1 MNHVVGRGANPE
13 ARRVMNMTRDGGKV
27 LRDLG
32 VLLICAFALAGCRKE
47 QPRFEIVSLEGTVE
61 KIERSPDNT
70 GIITVAYY
78 SEKQQQEML
87 GTGKVTP
94 ETEIMI
100 NGAASTLADLRVGD
114 RVRGQVRIEKRGEQR
129 IQIAVKIHVDRP
141 EPIGSDK

>member
-1 MNHVVGRGANPE
+1 MNGSGTTSEVQ
-13 ARRVMNMTRDGGKV
+13 RVMNMPRNNGKTF
-27 LRDLG
+27 RDLG
-32 VLLICAFALAGCRKE
+32 ILLVCAFALAGCRKE

-61 KIERSPDNT
+61 KIERRPGNT

-100 NGAASTLADLRVGD
+100 NGAASTLAELRVGD
-114 RVRGQVRIEKRGEQR
+114 RVQGQVRIEKNGDQR
-129 IQIAVKIHVDRP
+129 IQIAVKINVDRP
-141 EPIGSDK
+141 EPLGSGQG